1 MLVFPLPQEGRSE
14 ANARAARERDGFSHR
29 VERRGIMDDSMTPA
43 KPSLPRN
50 VRLLISMRA
59 ARSIGQG
66 AMVAAFT
73 LYLHALGWT
82 ATAIGAV
89 LMGALL
95 FGTLLTIIVGPL
107 SDRGGRRAFLLAY
120 DALQALVA
128 LIAMLTTTP
137 WLLVTAAVIG
147 GFGRGA
153 NGSAGPFSPVEQA
166 WLAIELPMQRRG
178 RIFSANSAVGFI
190 GMGVGALLAALP
202 AWWMGHAMSAHDYR
216 LLFALPLAGSL
227 ASFTLM
233 WLAREPVTIAQTRD
247 TDSGARAVRRRENAL
262 LAKLVLA
269 NSLNGLGIGLIG
281 PLVAYWFAI
290 KFQRGLTDIGPG
302 IALGLLAGGAGSF
315 FAGGIARRH
324 GIMRTVLWMRGAG
337 IALLVAMPLVPWFW
351 PAMGLYIA
359 RGISNRG
366 TGGLR
371 QALAAGLTRAERRGL
386 ASSLQNISI
395 QLPRAIG
402 PVIGGVLFH
411 AGYLTLPFLLG
422 AALQVGYL
430 VLYARFF
437 SHTAAAQ
444 VREA

>member
-1 MLVFPLPQEGRSE
+1 MGNVSTT
-14 ANARAARERDGFSHR
+14 SK
-29 VERRGIMDDSMTPA
+29 S
-43 KPSLPRN
+43 SLPRN
-50 VRLLISMRA
+50 VRLLIGMRA
-59 ARSIGQG
+59 ARSLGQG

-107 SDRGGRRAFLLAY
+107 SDRGGRRAFLLGY
-120 DALQALVA
+120 DSLQALVA
-128 LIAMLTTTP
+128 LVAMLTTTP
-137 WLLVTAAVIG
+137 WLLIAAAVIG

-166 WLAIELPMQRRG
+166 WLAIELPMARRG
-178 RIFSANSAVGFI
+178 SVFSANSAVGFI
-190 GMGVGALLAALP
+190 GMGIGALLAALP
-202 AWWMGHAMSAHDYR
+202 AWWMGHAMSVDDYR
-216 LLFALPLAGSL
+216 LLFVLPLIGSL

-233 WLAREPVTIAQTRD
+233 WLAREPAVFAKA
-247 TDSGARAVRRRENAL
+247 GARDDATRSLRRAENRL

-281 PLVAYWFAI
+281 PLIAYWFAI
-290 KFQRGLTDIGPG
+290 KFQRGLIDIGPG
-302 IALGLLAGGAGSF
+302 IALGFLVSAAGSF
-315 FAGGIARRH
+315 LAGRIARRH
-324 GIMRTVLWMRGAG
+324 GIMKTVLWMRGVG

-351 PAMGLYIA
+351 AAMGLYIV
-359 RGISNRG
+359 RGAGNGG
-366 TGGLR
+366 TGGVR
-371 QALAAGLTRAERRGL
+371 QALAAGLTRVERRGL

-395 QLPRAIG
+395 QLPRAVG
-402 PVIGGVLFH
+402 PVIGGMLFH
-411 AGYLTLPFLLG
+411 AGYLTLPFLIG
-422 AALQVGYL
+422 AALQLGYL

-437 SHTAAAQ
+437 SSHEAAR

>member
-1 MLVFPLPQEGRSE
+1 MDVMT
-14 ANARAARERDGFSHR
+14 AAPKS
-29 VERRGIMDDSMTPA
+29 P
-43 KPSLPRN
+43 LPRN
-50 VRLLISMRA
+50 VRLLIGMRA
-59 ARSIGQG
+59 SRSIGQG

-82 ATAIGAV
+82 APAIGAV

-107 SDRGGRRAFLLAY
+107 SDRGGRRPFLLGY
-120 DALQALVA
+120 DMVQALVA

-137 WLLVTAAVIG
+137 WLLIAAAVIG

-166 WLAIELPMQRRG
+166 WLAIELPVVHRG
-178 RIFSANSAVGFI
+178 SVFSANSAVGFS
-190 GMGVGALLAALP
+190 GMGIGALLAALP
-202 AWWMGHAMSAHDYR
+202 AWWLGHAMSVADYR
-216 LLFALPLAGSL
+216 LLFLLPLAGSL

-233 WLAREPVTIAQTRD
+233 WMAREPAVSASPARRD
-247 TDSGARAVRRRENAL
+247 LARDIRHAENRL

-281 PLVAYWFAI
+281 PLIAYWFAI
-290 KFQRGLTDIGPG
+290 KFQRGLLDIGPG

-315 FAGGIARRH
+315 LAGWIARRH
-324 GIMRTVLWMRGAG
+324 GIMNTIVWMRGIG
-337 IALLVAMPLVPWFW
+337 VLLLVAMPLVPWFW
-351 PAMGLYIA
+351 PAMALYIA

-366 TGGLR
+366 TGGVR

-386 ASSLQNISI
+386 ASSLQNISM
-395 QLPRAIG
+395 QLPRAVG
-402 PVIGGVLFH
+402 PVIGGALFH
-411 AGYLTLPFLLG
+411 AGYLALPFLLG
-422 AALQVGYL
+422 AVLQLAYL
-430 VLYARFF
+430 VLYVRFF
-437 SHTAAAQ
+437 SHTEAAQ

>member
-1 MLVFPLPQEGRSE
+1 MS
-14 ANARAARERDGFSHR
+14 A
-29 VERRGIMDDSMTPA
+29 TA
-43 KPSLPRN
+43 KPPLPRN
-50 VRLLISMRA
+50 VRLLIGMRA

-82 ATAIGAV
+82 ATAIGMV

-95 FGTLLTIIVGPL
+95 FGTLLTIIVGPM
-107 SDRGGRRAFLLAY
+107 SDHGGRRAFLFGY

-128 LIAMLTTTP
+128 LVAMLTTTP

-178 RIFSANSAVGFI
+178 SVFSANSAVGFI
-190 GMGVGALLAALP
+190 GMGIGALLAALL
-202 AWWMGHAMSAHDYR
+202 AGWMGHAMSVEDYR
-216 LLFALPLAGSL
+216 ALFVLPLAGSL
-227 ASFTLM
+227 ASFALM
-233 WLAREPVTIAQTRD
+233 WLAREP
-247 TDSGARAVRRRENAL
+247 AVFARREPPDVAARNLRRAENRL
-262 LAKLVLA
+262 LAKLVVA

-281 PLVAYWFAI
+281 PLIAYWFAI
-290 KFQRGLTDIGPG
+290 KFQRGVVDIGPG
-302 IALGLLAGGAGSF
+302 LALAFIVGAAGSF
-315 FAGGIARRH
+315 LAGAIAQRH
-324 GIMRTVLWMRGAG
+324 GIMKTVLWMRGVG
-337 IALLVAMPLVPWFW
+337 IALLVAMPLVPGFW
-351 PAMGLYIA
+351 AAMGLYIV
-359 RGISNRG
+359 RGASTRG
-366 TGGLR
+366 TGGVR
-371 QALAAGLTRAERRGL
+371 QALAEGLTRVERRGL

-402 PVIGGVLFH
+402 PVIGGALFH
-411 AGYLTLPFLLG
+411 AGYLVLPFLLG

-437 SHTAAAQ
+437 GSHEAAR